1 MLLEEDHRV
10 GGWFSGIHFW
20 TPEDLAGP
28 VGRFE
33 EFADFV
39 QGVVAVENRIFD

>member
-1 MLLEEDHRV
+1 MLLEDDYRV
-10 GGWFSGIHFW
+10 GGWFSGIHLW
-20 TPEDLAGP
+20 MPENQAGP

-39 QGVVAVENRIFD
+39 QGGVAVENRIFD